1 MQLKTSNCLGSWR
14 VLHNVG
20 KEIRY
25 VDVARQALI
34 DGKLVVFRRC
44 LANRKRVLQKEMEQ
58 TKRSL

>member
-1 MQLKTSNCLGSWR
+1 
-14 VLHNVG
+14 VG

-25 VDVARQALI
+25 IDTARQAKM
-34 DGKLVVFRRC
+34 DGKIHIMMLC

>member
-1 MQLKTSNCLGSWR
+1 MQLRASNCLESWR

-25 VDVARQALI
+25 VDTARQAKM
-34 DGKLVVFRRC
+34 DGKINIMMLC